1 MPRAGHI
8 RARPLR
14 EMLQAGPSTP
24 SPDAVHLC
32 KLWRLLSVTA
42 TRRSLLLTILPT
54 ARTPRCSVCER
65 RAVTLF
71 GGAVA
76 TGRRCAMGGIPAKPA
91 RAFPPRYCAHASRHD
106 IADNWKSAGVTF
118 ETVAG
123 LMEEFSCHGVSC
135 RTPRPDRRRPRH
147 PLLRSMKGQPET
159 HLSLLEAAGVAG
171 RCRGPR

>member
-1 MPRAGHI
+1 M
-8 RARPLR
+8 
-14 EMLQAGPSTP
+14 
-24 SPDAVHLC
+24 
-32 KLWRLLSVTA
+32 
-42 TRRSLLLTILPT
+42 LTILPT

-65 RAVTLF
+65 RSVTLF

-76 TGRRCAMGGIPAKPA
+76 TGRRCAMGGIPAKLA

-106 IADNWKSAGVTF
+106 IADSWKAAGVVF

-123 LMEEFSCHGVSC
+123 LMRNFLVTAFPAG
-135 RTPRPDRRRPRH
+135 RLALTDAGRATL
-147 PLLRSMKGQPET
+147 LLRSMKGQPET

>member
-14 EMLQAGPSTP
+14 EMLQAGPSAP

-32 KLWRLLSVTA
+32 KLWRLVSVTA

-65 RAVTLF
+65 RSVTLF

-76 TGRRCAMGGIPAKPA
+76 TGRRYTMGGIPAKPA
-91 RAFPPRYCAHASRHD
+91 REFPPRYCAHASRHD
-106 IADNWKSAGVTF
+106 VADNWKGAGVTF

-123 LMEEFSCHGVSC
+123 LMRNFPVTAFPAGRLALTDAGRS
-135 RTPRPDRRRPRH
+135 TL
-147 PLLRSMKGQPET
+147 LLRSMKGQPER
-159 HLSLLEAAGVAG
+159 HRSLLEAAGVAG
-171 RCRGPR
+171 RC